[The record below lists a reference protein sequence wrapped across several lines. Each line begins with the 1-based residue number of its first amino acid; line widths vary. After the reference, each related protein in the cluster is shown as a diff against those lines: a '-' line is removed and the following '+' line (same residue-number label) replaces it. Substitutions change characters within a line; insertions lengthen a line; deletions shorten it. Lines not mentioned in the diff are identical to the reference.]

1 MSCQYK
7 YMCLS
12 VVMYLHLDI
21 QNPSTG
27 SRPSEEE
34 NRPLNRNI
42 NISTRLHV
50 RVTNRNGQYSAYFCQ
65 PTMMS
70 SVYLFQTDKYIIAFF
85 YYRVNITPQTGVPF
99 QKRVK
104 IQVYAI
110 SSISCFLN
118 ILYFNARKYMHAETI
133 AWPLLT
139 KPLYFPNM
147 KYFKV
152 VVMVT
157 R

>member
-1 MSCQYK
+1 
-7 YMCLS
+7 
-12 VVMYLHLDI
+12 
-21 QNPSTG
+21 
-27 SRPSEEE
+27 
-34 NRPLNRNI
+34 
-42 NISTRLHV
+42 
-50 RVTNRNGQYSAYFCQ
+50 
-65 PTMMS
+65 MMS
-70 SVYLFQTDKYIIAFF
+70 FVYLFQTDKYIIAFF